1 MVKRFQISLKRG
13 VFLLK
18 MKFKLIKFK
27 YFVCVSYRSIQILE
41 DQVPSVVLQHAEA
54 ELKNRFADKYK
65 N

>member
-1 MVKRFQISLKRG
+1 
-13 VFLLK
+13 
-18 MKFKLIKFK
+18 MKFKHVKFK
-27 YFVCVSYRSIQILE
+27 RFVCVTYRSIQVLE